1 MSFGL
6 RTKILLISC
15 TVFIMICLGVTW
27 AASSYFS
34 ATYADTLQSRSLAIA
49 KSLALQMERITA
61 LGIRLEYIVGFEEQC
76 AEVAKAYTNVDYAM
90 VLS

>member
-49 KSLALQMERITA
+49 K
-61 LGIRLEYIVGFEEQC
+61 YP
-76 AEVAKAYTNVDYAM
+76 D
-90 VLS
+90 